1 MQVSVV
7 DKINVILQMIDR
19 MIQNI
24 DISKNAMLCL

>member
-7 DKINVILQMIDR
+7 DKINVILQMIDG